1 MEIGRKL
8 RELREAKSLSQGDIE
23 KKTGLL
29 RCYTS
34 RVENGYTVPSV
45 QTLEKYAR
53 ALEVPLYRFFTDGQ
67 TVKGLDLPGEN
78 GNGNVWGSHG
88 KEQRQLRLFARA
100 LSRMNPRRQKI
111 LFAVANR
118 LAKRD

>member
-1 MEIGRKL
+1 MEIGRRI
-8 RELREAKSLSQGDIE
+8 RELREAKHLSQGDIE

-45 QTLEKYAR
+45 DTLEKYAR

-67 TVKGLDLPGEN
+67 TVKGLDLPGGN
-78 GNGNVWGSHG
+78 GNGDMWGNRG
-88 KEQRQLRLFARA
+88 KERRQLRLFAQA
-100 LSRMNPRRQKI
+100 LSRMEPRKQKI
-111 LFAVANR
+111 LLAVASR
-118 LAKRD
+118 LARRD

>member
-1 MEIGRKL
+1 MEIGRRL
-8 RELREAKSLSQGDIE
+8 RELRETKHLSQGDIE

-45 QTLEKYAR
+45 DTLEKYAR

-67 TVKGLDLPGEN
+67 TVKGLDLPG
-78 GNGNVWGSHG
+78 GNGNDDTWGSRG
-88 KEQRQLRLFARA
+88 KERKQLRLFAQA
-100 LSRMNPRRQKI
+100 LSRMEPRKQKI
-111 LFAVANR
+111 LIAVASR
-118 LAKRD
+118 LARRD